1 MELKCNMSTLSYMTF
16 LMNSIIQSTSSIPI
30 STHNS
35 IYKCPDMHALA
46 YKKSFHPHLLH
57 I

>member
-1 MELKCNMSTLSYMTF
+1 MELKCNMSTLPYTTF
-16 LMNSIIQSTSSIPI
+16 LMHSIIQSTGSVPI

-46 YKKSFHPHLLH
+46 YKRQY
-57 I
+57 IM